1 MKFGTARD
9 DQGGVRRYRAWHL
22 RDGCESVA
30 PHHAQGTI
38 SRHVIMSDIKEFCA
52 RYELRRTCNVG
63 PTIDRENHAR
73 SARLGPSSRF
83 DAFRV
88 IHSPRLQH
96 FEQKAELIGSQMDA
110 KAAGFVIKL

>member
-1 MKFGTARD
+1 
-9 DQGGVRRYRAWHL
+9 
-22 RDGCESVA
+22 
-30 PHHAQGTI
+30 
-38 SRHVIMSDIKEFCA
+38 MSDIKEFCA
-52 RYELRRTCNVG
+52 RYERRRTCNVG

-73 SARLGPSSRF
+73 SARLDPSARR

-110 KAAGFVIKL
+110 KAPGFVIKL

>member
-1 MKFGTARD
+1 
-9 DQGGVRRYRAWHL
+9 
-22 RDGCESVA
+22 
-30 PHHAQGTI
+30 
-38 SRHVIMSDIKEFCA
+38 MSDIKEFCA
-52 RYELRRTCNVG
+52 RYERRRTCNVG

-73 SARLGPSSRF
+73 SARLDLSSRC

>member
-1 MKFGTARD
+1 
-9 DQGGVRRYRAWHL
+9 
-22 RDGCESVA
+22 
-30 PHHAQGTI
+30 
-38 SRHVIMSDIKEFCA
+38 MSDIKEFCA
-52 RYELRRTCNVG
+52 GYERHRPCNAG

-73 SARLGPSSRF
+73 SAQLDPSSRR